1 MDYQLKLRSR
11 KCAGTGQELVPGS
24 ICHSVVVER
33 NGELL
38 RLDYSEQGWPGP
50 PPGAVGV
57 WKGIVPRPVEVKNAP
72 LDTHALM
79 SYFEQLNEEA
89 SPATEKLRYILS
101 LLLLQKKRLRL
112 DGERQDGEIEYW
124 QFAGVKGEGAY
135 EVRAFQLSDA
145 EMDELQRDLS
155 AHLAREWGS

>member
-24 ICHSVVVER
+24 ICHSVVIER

-50 PPGAVGV
+50 PPGTVGV

-145 EMDELQRDLS
+145 EMDDLQRDLS